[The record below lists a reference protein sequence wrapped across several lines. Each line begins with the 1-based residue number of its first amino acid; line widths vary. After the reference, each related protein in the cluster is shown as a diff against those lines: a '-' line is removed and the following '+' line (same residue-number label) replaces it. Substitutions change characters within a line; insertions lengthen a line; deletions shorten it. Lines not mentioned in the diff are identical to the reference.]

1 MDLQGFGAQL
11 LAGAWLTIQL
21 AVCASLLGSA
31 LGFATMLAKVSDSRM
46 LRAAG
51 FGFANLFRALPELLV
66 ILIVYFGLPQLL
78 MALSGQRVEVGPFM
92 AGVIALSLIFCA
104 YSSEVFR
111 GAWRGIPKGQV
122 EAAMAGGMGPW
133 LILRRIRFPQ
143 IVRLSLPS
151 LGNLWLVLLK
161 DTSLVAVIGLQEL
174 MRKAQMAT
182 SVTKDP
188 FTFYGTAALL
198 YVAISVVS
206 SAGLQAL
213 ERRSR
218 RGLAA

>member
-1 MDLQGFGAQL
+1 
-11 LAGAWLTIQL
+11 
-21 AVCASLLGSA
+21 
-31 LGFATMLAKVSDSRM
+31 
-46 LRAAG
+46 
-51 FGFANLFRALPELLV
+51 
-66 ILIVYFGLPQLL
+66 
-78 MALSGQRVEVGPFM
+78 
-92 AGVIALSLIFCA
+92 
-104 YSSEVFR
+104 
-111 GAWRGIPKGQV
+111 
-122 EAAMAGGMGPW
+122 MAGGMGPW

>member
-1 MDLQGFGAQL
+1 MELHGFGAQL
-11 LAGAWLTIQL
+11 VAGAWLTIQL
-21 AVCASLLGSA
+21 GLSAVVLGCVI
-31 LGFATMLAKVSDSRM
+31 GFLVMLAKVSPSPA
-46 LRAAG
+46 LRVPA
-51 FGFANLFRALPELLV
+51 FWFANLFRALPELLV

-78 MALSGQRVEVGPFM
+78 MTLSGKRIEIGPFP
-92 AGVIALSLIFCA
+92 AGVIALSLIFAA
-104 YSSEVFR
+104 YASEVFR
-111 GAWRGIPKGQV
+111 AAWRGIPKGQV
-122 EAAMAGGMGPW
+122 EAAVASGMGPW
-133 LILRRIRFPQ
+133 LTLRRVQFPQ

-188 FTFYGTAALL
+188 FTFYSAAALL
-198 YVAISVVS
+198 YIVISVVS

-218 RGLAA
+218 RGLVA

>member
-1 MDLQGFGAQL
+1 MDLHGFGAQL
-11 LAGAWLTIQL
+11 LAGAWLTIQI
-21 AVCASLLGSA
+21 AVCSSVLGSA
-31 LGFATMLAKVSDSRM
+31 MGFLVMLAKVSGSSL
-46 LRAAG
+46 LRVPG
-51 FGFANLFRALPELLV
+51 FWFANLFRALPELLV
-66 ILIVYFGLPQLL
+66 ILIVYFGLPQML
-78 MALSGQRVEVGPFM
+78 MALSGKRVEVGPFL
-92 AGVIALSLIFCA
+92 AGVVALSLIFSA

-111 GAWRGIPKGQV
+111 GAWRGIPKGQI
-122 EAAMAGGMGPW
+122 EAAVASGMGPW
-133 LILRRIRFPQ
+133 LVLRRVQFPQ

-188 FTFYGTAALL
+188 FTFYSAAALL
-198 YVAISVVS
+198 YVFISIVS
-206 SAGLQAL
+206 SAGLQTL

-218 RGLAA
+218 RGQAI